1 MCRIICR
8 SRNGCGWQ
16 LILRLYVLCEGL
28 YQESHSIRGREIAQL
43 HAHSPFLSSDRPRRM
58 FYDPV
63 LTRTILQ
70 ISWATYMAISGR
82 RWLTGSCKWFE
93 NQVGFGNV
101 GSRSRARDCVIA
113 WRSRRASILGHRDL
127 LQKEVLTR
135 TGVHKERACQKS
147 ACYMVFEEHSEA
159 VLSMLIEFGSKTAFN

>member
-1 MCRIICR
+1 MFIPYAIVRSHNCTRIRHFFLLTVLVGR
-8 SRNGCGWQ
+8 SGGEC
-16 LILRLYVLCEGL
+16 YC
-28 YQESHSIRGREIAQL
+28 
-43 HAHSPFLSSDRPRRM
+43 
-58 FYDPV
+58 DPV
-63 LTRTILQ
+63 LTRTTLQ
-70 ISWATYMAISGR
+70 ISWTTCMAKSGR
-82 RWLTGSCKWFE
+82 TWLTGSCKWSE

-135 TGVHKERACQKS
+135 TGVHKERACQKP
-147 ACYMVFEEHSEA
+147 ACYMVFEEYSVA